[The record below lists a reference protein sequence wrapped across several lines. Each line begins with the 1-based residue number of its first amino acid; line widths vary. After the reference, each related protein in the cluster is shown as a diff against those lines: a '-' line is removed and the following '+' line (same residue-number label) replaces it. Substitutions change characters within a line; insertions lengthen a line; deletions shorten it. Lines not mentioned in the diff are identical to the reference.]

1 MKLGEKEEEKE
12 KELIDD
18 DGRQIVLV
26 LGLTRRSFGAG
37 AVKVVYCSGGEGG
50 ETERVG
56 EREGR
61 KKGTLKKMEVEDRF
75 RLRRFCVRFF
85 AFVLFWSYSYFK
97 RYL

>member
-56 EREGR
+56 ERG
-61 KKGTLKKMEVEDRF
+61 K
-75 RLRRFCVRFF
+75 
-85 AFVLFWSYSYFK
+85 
-97 RYL
+97 

>member
-12 KELIDD
+12 KENKKRALIDD

-56 EREGR
+56 ERG
-61 KKGTLKKMEVEDRF
+61 K
-75 RLRRFCVRFF
+75 
-85 AFVLFWSYSYFK
+85 
-97 RYL
+97 